1 MLPTAS
7 DTRAENARPRCPRR
21 GAPWTLWAAWALC
34 VGVLALFGG
43 WPPPDVNEAYY
54 LLKAKHYWQ
63 PDFLAN
69 DVFLQSKDAH
79 HVFFWSIGWLFRFG
93 DNLTVCWIG
102 RFLGW
107 GALAAG
113 WLALFHAAWRPAPSS
128 LADSSQTASPS
139 RFRRNAWAVL
149 GPPLLL
155 ANFVWLQNQTQMAG
169 EWVVGGVE
177 GKVFAWACVWLALA
191 NLLRDRWNRCGIWLG
206 VGCLFHVLVGGWAAV
221 AAAWTWV
228 WIGPKS
234 PKRWIVGAVL
244 GGGIACAAVVPNL
257 GLDAGSSPEDV
268 RFARRAIAYYRL
280 HHHLDFRQFQ
290 PWFKTRNAILAGVAM
305 LAAAGI
311 AWQARRGVAGTRRW
325 VRLQL
330 LLSGN
335 FLLVAAG
342 LAVTFGLPYESDA
355 QASLLRFYWFRLN
368 DVVLPLAALFTVCRL
383 AGVWGPKIAARCPL
397 VRLPGVA
404 ESPVVA
410 ARAAKDAATGTSR
423 SPSFGSRAATL
434 ALAICGTAALVDQE
448 SQWMKTNAPRSFKE
462 PSAAERGKIPPA
474 ADRHHLFREACLW
487 IKANTPAG
495 AQWLIP
501 RSGYVFKWYAERPDV
516 ANWKD
521 MPQDAAGQ
529 ALWWR
534 RMDALYQYDPKTHKF
549 ARNLDD
555 VGGEEIASL
564 ARGMGAEFILI
575 EADVEWPLPRIY
587 RQVDP
592 SGAGFAVYDLRTAAA
607 GPPAAGVSEENKSKA
622 EGKESP

>member
-1 MLPTAS
+1 MPPSAS
-7 DTRAENARPRCPRR
+7 EPAPPSSKARCPRR
-21 GAPWTLWAAWALC
+21 GAAWTAWALC

-43 WPPPDVNEAYY
+43 WPPPDVNEGYY

-79 HVFFWSIGWLFRFG
+79 HVFFWSIGWLFHFA

-113 WLALFHAAWRPAPSS
+113 WLALFHAAWRPGPSRS
-128 LADSSQTASPS
+128 ADSTQTTSPS
-139 RFRRNAWAVL
+139 PFRRNAWAVL

-155 ANFVWLQNQTQMAG
+155 ANFAWLQNQTQMAG

-228 WIGPKS
+228 WIGPKA
-234 PKRWIVGAVL
+234 PKRWVVGAVV

-290 PWFKTRNAILAGVAM
+290 PWFKTRNAL
-305 LAAAGI
+305 LAAVAVAAAGGI

-330 LLSGN
+330 FLSGN
-335 FLLVAAG
+335 LLLVAAG

-355 QASLLRFYWFRLN
+355 QASMLRFYWFRLN
-368 DVVLPLAALFTVCRL
+368 DVVLPLVALFTVGRL
-383 AGVWGPKIAARCPL
+383 AGVWEPTLAAVVAHR
-397 VRLPGVA
+397 RLPGSE

-410 ARAAKDAATGTSR
+410 RAARRSAASG
-423 SPSFGSRAATL
+423 PSFPTRTAVLLGAVL
-434 ALAICGTAALVDQE
+434 GTAALVDQE
-448 SQWMKTNAPRSFKE
+448 EQWRKTVAPRSFKE
-462 PSAAERGKIPPA
+462 PSAAERGRIPPA

-495 AQWLIP
+495 SQWLIP

-534 RMDALYQYDPKTHKF
+534 RMNALYQYDPKTHKF

-555 VGGEEIASL
+555 VGGDEIAWL
-564 ARGMGAEFILI
+564 ARGMGADFILI
-575 EADVEWPLPRIY
+575 EAKVRWPLKAIY
-587 RQVDP
+587 RQDYP
-592 SGAGFAVYDLRTAAA
+592 SGAGFAVYDLRAEPAGAAEKDDGDA
-607 GPPAAGVSEENKSKA
+607 GKKGV
-622 EGKESP
+622 P